1 MKKLAVIGLIF
12 VPIFL
17 FSDSWETIIDS
28 LPLGLPHAICK
39 TFDNGFVFTISFG
52 PQSHENLY
60 LVKVDPL
67 GNLLWLKEVFSS
79 PDRDLGYE
87 IEETADKEL
96 LVAGTSYGEPKQGFI
111 LKTDSLGNALD
122 TFLLP
127 PESNLFCLEKAEDN
141 CWIATGTKN
150 DTAIII
156 KFTSDLE
163 IIWER
168 NYPGF
173 RNAKAIRKSPD
184 GNEYVILMLGS
195 HPVTL
200 YKIDNNGEVIWY
212 REYPELESFFLPGY
226 LLDGGLAVLSD
237 GGYLSTGLYHPR
249 FPPTRLWRLCLI
261 KLDSNGDTL
270 WTKVFQPDTF
280 VWGLFCWEENNKYWI
295 VADIEIMQNEH
306 WVRKGVKIFKT
317 DENGNKGWER
327 DYLLEDYCIGILDA
341 EKLED
346 GIIILA
352 QFSNSW
358 IYLIKYEEEEYP
370 PQVEKI
376 EGPTEG
382 TVGENLIFKA
392 FASDPNTDSIRARFV
407 WSDIDTSNWSLYQE
421 PWTWFTFTH
430 TFSDSGTYPIKAQA
444 QDKQGLVSNWSEPF
458 TVEIEPNYPPEILL
472 EEGDNY
478 GVIGE
483 TLSFTFR
490 ASDPNEDS
498 VKVRVSWSDNDTSS
512 WSEYKESGSTFTFTH
527 AFSDSRAYLIKAQ
540 AQDKQGLVGNWS
552 EPFTVE
558 IEPNYPPVID
568 SIVAPDEAFL
578 GDTLVVKIL
587 VSDKN
592 NDRVTVRI
600 RIGKDT
606 LLWRNY
612 QESGSWFKFIY
623 LCSDTGTY
631 PVEVQTKDIRG
642 LISNWV
648 EASKLEIKPTII
660 SVYPNLLVSSCHRYL
675 YFNLP
680 AGSEIEI
687 YNTFGQKIWEDKSE
701 GRKYQWN
708 VKELPSGIY
717 YYLIRKSGKIV
728 AKGKFCIIK

>member
-1 MKKLAVIGLIF
+1 MF
-12 VPIFL
+12 RFSF

-28 LPLGLPHAICK
+28 LDGLVAAVCE
-39 TFDNGFVFTISFG
+39 TSDNGFAFTISIG
-52 PQSHENLY
+52 PQSSMDVY
-60 LVKVDPL
+60 LAKVDSS
-67 GNLLWLKEVFSS
+67 GNLLWLKKMLSS
-79 PDRDLGYE
+79 SAQDHGYE
-87 IEETADKEL
+87 IEETSNKEL
-96 LVAGTSYGEPKQGFI
+96 LIVGAVGEPEQGFI
-111 LKTDSLGNALD
+111 LKTDSLGNVLD
-122 TFLLP
+122 TLLLP
-127 PESNLFCLEKAEDN
+127 PESDLFCLEKADNN
-141 CWIATGTKN
+141 CWIASGSKN
-150 DTAIII
+150 HIPTTI

-163 IIWER
+163 VIWER

-173 RNAKAIRKSPD
+173 RGADAIRKSPD
-184 GNEYVILMLGS
+184 GSGYVILMHGS

-226 LLDGGLAVLSD
+226 LLDGGLAVLSN
-237 GGYLSTGLYHPR
+237 GGYLLTGLYR
-249 FPPTRLWRLCLI
+249 QPPSSTWYLYLI

-295 VADIEIMQNEH
+295 VAGIHIARDEWD
-306 WVRKGVKIFKT
+306 WVRKGIKILKT

-327 DYLLEDYCIGILDA
+327 DYLLEDYYVGILDA

-352 QFSNSW
+352 GILNGTG

-392 FASDPNTDSIRARFV
+392 FASDPNIDSIRVRFV
-407 WSDIDTSNWSLYQE
+407 WSDNDTSNWSWYQE

-444 QDKQGLVSNWSEPF
+444 QDKQGMVSNWSEPF
-458 TVEIEPNYPPEILL
+458 
-472 EEGDNY
+472 
-478 GVIGE
+478 
-483 TLSFTFR
+483 
-490 ASDPNEDS
+490 A
-498 VKVRVSWSDNDTSS
+498 
-512 WSEYKESGSTFTFTH
+512 
-527 AFSDSRAYLIKAQ
+527 
-540 AQDKQGLVGNWS
+540 
-552 EPFTVE
+552 VE

-687 YNTFGQKIWEDKSE
+687 YNTFGQKICEDKSE